1 MAGRQAGLADVS
13 SLCRHRLLE
22 MMRVMD
28 DVLSHGRDREPSR
41 RAGRL
46 AVVVVL
52 AVLAVVIAWHLPRGR
67 PAPPHRAAAAAVAA
81 GPVQLAGLGSGAAG
95 LLDGAR
101 REHRAGH
108 ARAGRRRLPATASL
122 ATIYTFS
129 RPRP

>member
-1 MAGRQAGLADVS
+1 MPTTVAPSRR
-13 SLCRHRLLE
+13 RHRLLE
-22 MMRVMD
+22 VMRVMD

-67 PAPPHRAAAAAVAA
+67 PAPPHRAAAAAAVAA

-108 ARAGRRRLPATASL
+108 ARAGRRRLPATASPG
-122 ATIYTFS
+122 TIYTFS

>member
-1 MAGRQAGLADVS
+1 
-13 SLCRHRLLE
+13 
-22 MMRVMD
+22 MD

-41 RAGRL
+41 RGGRL

-67 PAPPHRAAAAAVAA
+67 AVPPHRGAAAVTA

-101 REHRAGH
+101 LDHRAGH
-108 ARAGRRRLPATASL
+108 ARVGRLPATASL
-122 ATIYTFS
+122 RTIYTS
-129 RPRP
+129 NRPRP